1 MMHACHLQP
10 PGPPHSAKGA
20 LAFSCPGALV
30 SSVTA
35 LGAAKGQFMICA
47 ERAKTSAGSK
57 SGSLQSFAFNTVT
70 GKPNYQLGGSLKII
84 LVIDHYVVFDI

>member
-1 MMHACHLQP
+1 
-10 PGPPHSAKGA
+10 
-20 LAFSCPGALV
+20 
-30 SSVTA
+30 
-35 LGAAKGQFMICA
+35 MICA